1 MLGITWTTLKM
12 LGTNFARAIRNT
24 NYLKILKK
32 TLPLKQHKKT
42 VPKGLQ
48 NYHCACY
55 EKNPNSLIWEFS
67 HVHSP
72 A

>member
-12 LGTNFARAIRNT
+12 LRRNFARVISNT
-24 NYLKILKK
+24 KDLKIIKK

-55 EKNPNSLIWEFS
+55 GKKPKLVDLGI
-67 HVHSP
+67 
-72 A
+72 